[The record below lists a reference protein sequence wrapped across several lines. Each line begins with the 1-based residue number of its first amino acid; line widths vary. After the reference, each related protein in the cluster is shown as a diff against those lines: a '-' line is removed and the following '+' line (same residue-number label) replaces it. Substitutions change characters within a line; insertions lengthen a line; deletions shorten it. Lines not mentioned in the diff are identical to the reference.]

1 MNASLTMVDVPI
13 TVPIQ
18 QGVII
23 VNVLMDI
30 FFNLMTMTVLKKVNI
45 NLMVARYTKAGHR

>member
-1 MNASLTMVDVPI
+1 MSVSLTMEDVPT

-23 VNVLMDI
+23 VNVLLDTS
-30 FFNLMTMTVLKKVNI
+30 FNLTTMTV
-45 NLMVARYTKAGHR
+45 

>member
-1 MNASLTMVDVPI
+1 MNASLTMEDVPI

-23 VNVLMDI
+23 VNVLLDI
-30 FFNLMTMTVLKKVNI
+30 FFNLMTMSVLKKVNI
-45 NLMVARYTKAGHR
+45 